1 MLNESMD
8 LHSAL
13 KIFVRTSMNELC
25 VKNKNGDVI
34 GVLSHAAIF
43 KAYDKI
49 VRDSQKTDEL

>member
-1 MLNESMD
+1 
-8 LHSAL
+8 
-13 KIFVRTSMNELC
+13 MNELC